1 MASIL
6 TGNDRMIDV
15 DMEIEMKIDGEEN
28 SKENCGILEDSANL
42 ETNICGDDSES
53 KTKKKDVLDLKKLLA
68 LLDTSKE
75 AAKLIAGQHIVT
87 LIGGTGAGKVRF
99 HL

>member
-6 TGNDRMIDV
+6 TGDDRMIDV

-28 SKENCGILEDSANL
+28 SEENCGILENSAI
-42 ETNICGDDSES
+42 ETEICGDDSES
-53 KTKKKDVLDLKKLLA
+53 KTEKKDVLDLKKLLA